1 MTGPAVL
8 APGALLRGRYE
19 IVREI
24 GRGGYS
30 IVYQA
35 RDRDVGGNVAVKLLV
50 PPPATAHLAR
60 ERLRREVH
68 AVRGLSHP
76 NIVAVYD
83 LLDEEPWSFI
93 VMEYVAGSD
102 LHVRVRDRGPLSPD
116 EAVRVGRDVAAA
128 LGAAHRRGILH
139 RDVKP
144 QNILLD
150 SDARARLTDFGSA
163 KLDGQ
168 LGITA
173 TGGLAGTL
181 AYAAPEVLAG
191 RRGDAR
197 ADLYA
202 LGLTLYYALTGKL
215 PGSPS
220 AHLPPSPVPEGFRPA
235 SLAPGCPAW
244 LDDVIARATAASAED
259 RFPTAS
265 ALDEALTATAP
276 GGATPGGAPRC
287 MLCGGGD
294 PLGLGLCPG
303 CGGAPA
309 GAADTLVFLQRP
321 LHRTQ
326 HDTVAARLGEL
337 LPAAAGAEGRAAG
350 RGERPLFRVTPEGSV
365 RILDALERRKLPARA
380 IPASRAWTM
389 IPGGYATMVVA
400 ATIAGV
406 GAGLAAQPLLLW
418 TTPVFSGLLLYAAG
432 RTVRSP
438 LVASPGGPRELPPAL
453 ETQVVRALAELPSG
467 TAQSLLA
474 DVVRLARPLF
484 ARLGRGEDDRDQPAV
499 LAELVGS
506 ASVAAT
512 DLAMLDDNLARFER
526 ERARAASHTTDWL
539 DALARS
545 ERARDALVQRLLEA
559 MTVLGRLQSQ
569 ATSAV
574 AAEDGTLAEVTRELR
589 AEAEAQA
596 AAAREIAQLL
606 GDDMKKT
613 A

>member
-1 MTGPAVL
+1 MTGPALL

-19 IVREI
+19 ILREI

-35 RDRDVGGNVAVKLLV
+35 HDRDVGGDVAVKLLV

-68 AVRGLSHP
+68 AVRGLSHA

-102 LHVRVRDRGPLSPD
+102 LHVRVRDRGPLSAD
-116 EAVRVGRDVAAA
+116 EVVRVGRDVAAA
-128 LGAAHRRGILH
+128 LGAAHRHGILH

-150 SDARARLTDFGSA
+150 TDARARLTDFGSA

-197 ADLYA
+197 ADIYA
-202 LGLTLYYALTGKL
+202 LGLTLYYALTGEL
-215 PGSPS
+215 PGRPS
-220 AHLPPSPVPEGFRPA
+220 AHLPPSPLPEGFRPGL
-235 SLAPGCPAW
+235 LAPGCPAW
-244 LDDVIARATAASAED
+244 LDDVIARATATSAED

-265 ALDEALTATAP
+265 ALDEALAATGAETSAP
-276 GGATPGGAPRC
+276 GATPRC
-287 MLCGGGD
+287 VLCGSAD

-303 CGGAPA
+303 CGGTPA
-309 GAADTLVFLQRP
+309 GAADTLIFLQRP
-321 LHRTQ
+321 YQSAERH
-326 HDTVAARLGEL
+326 TVAARLGEL
-337 LPAAAGAEGRAAG
+337 LPAAASPEGRAAG
-350 RGERPLFRVTPEGSV
+350 WGERPLFRVTPEGSARV
-365 RILDALERRKLPARA
+365 LDALERRKLPARA

-389 IPGGYATMVVA
+389 IPAAYATMVVA
-400 ATIAGV
+400 VTLAGM
-406 GAGLAAQPLLLW
+406 GAGLAATPLLLW
-418 TTPVFSGLLLYAAG
+418 TTPVIGGLLLYAAG
-432 RTVRSP
+432 QTVRSP
-438 LVASPGGPRELPPAL
+438 LVASSQPAGDLPPVL
-453 ETQVVRALAELPSG
+453 EAQVVRALAELPAG
-467 TAQSLLA
+467 TAQGLLA
-474 DVVRLARPLF
+474 DVTRLARPLF
-484 ARLGRGEDDRDQPAV
+484 ARLGRLGDDRYTPTV
-499 LAELVGS
+499 LHELVGS
-506 ASVAAT
+506 ACVAAT
-512 DLAMLDDNLARFER
+512 DLAMLDENLARFER
-526 ERARAASHTTDWL
+526 ERARTASQESGWL
-539 DALARS
+539 DSLARS

-559 MTVLGRLQSQ
+559 TTVLGRLQSQ

-596 AAAREIAQLL
+596 AAAREIALLL
-606 GDDMKKT
+606 GE
-613 A
+613 AA

>member
-1 MTGPAVL
+1 MTAPAMLV
-8 APGALLRGRYE
+8 PGALLRGRYE

-50 PPPATAHLAR
+50 PPPAAAHLAR

-68 AVRGLSHP
+68 AVRGLSHA

-102 LHVRVRDRGPLSPD
+102 LHVRVRDRGPLSAD

-150 SDARARLTDFGSA
+150 PDGRARLTDFGSA

-181 AYAAPEVLAG
+181 GYAAPEVFAG

-197 ADLYA
+197 ADIYA
-202 LGLTLYYALTGKL
+202 LGLTLYYALTGEL

-220 AHLPPSPVPEGFRPA
+220 AHLPPSPAPEGFRPA
-235 SLAPGCPAW
+235 SLAPGCPGW

-265 ALDEALTATAP
+265 ALDEALAATAP
-276 GGATPGGAPRC
+276 GGAVRGAPRC
-287 MLCGGGD
+287 VLCGAGD
-294 PLGLGLCPG
+294 PLELGLCPG

-321 LHRTQ
+321 LHRSER
-326 HDTVAARLGEL
+326 DTVAARLGEL

-350 RGERPLFRVTPEGSV
+350 RGERPLFRVTREGSV
-365 RILDALERRKLPARA
+365 RALDALARRKLPARA

-389 IPGGYATMVVA
+389 VPGGYATMVLA

-406 GAGLAAQPLLLW
+406 GAGLTAEPMLLW
-418 TTPVFSGLLLYAAG
+418 TTPVFSGLLLHAAG
-432 RTVRSP
+432 RTLRSP
-438 LVASPGGPRELPPAL
+438 LVASPGSRRELPPAL
-453 ETQVVRALAELPSG
+453 EAQVVRALAELPSG
-467 TAQSLLA
+467 SAQSLLG

-484 ARLGRGEDDRDQPAV
+484 ARLGRGGDDRYQPTV

-506 ASVAAT
+506 ASVAAA

-526 ERARAASHTTDWL
+526 ERSRSASHTADWL

-559 MTVLGRLQSQ
+559 TTVLGRLQSQ
-569 ATSAV
+569 TTSAV

-596 AAAREIAQLL
+596 AAAREIAILL
-606 GDDMKKT
+606 GT
-613 A
+613 AA

>member
-8 APGALLRGRYE
+8 APGTLLRGRYE

-83 LLDEEPWSFI
+83 LLDEESWSFI

-102 LHVRVRDRGPLSPD
+102 LHVRVRDRGPLSAD

-150 SDARARLTDFGSA
+150 TDARARLTDFGSA

-202 LGLTLYYALTGKL
+202 LGLTLYYALTGEL

-235 SLAPGCPAW
+235 SLAPGCPLW

-265 ALDEALTATAP
+265 ALDEALTATIPGGVTP
-276 GGATPGGAPRC
+276 GGATRC
-287 MLCGGGD
+287 VLCGGGD

-321 LHRTQ
+321 LHRAER
-326 HDTVAARLGEL
+326 DAVAARLGAL

-365 RILDALERRKLPARA
+365 RVLDALEERKLPARA

-389 IPGGYATMVVA
+389 IPGAYAAMLIAV
-400 ATIAGV
+400 TIAGV
-406 GAGLAAQPLLLW
+406 GAGLAARPLLLW
-418 TTPVFSGLLLYAAG
+418 TTPVFGGLLLLAAG
-432 RTVRSP
+432 RAVRSP
-438 LVASPGGPRELPPAL
+438 LVASQGGPRELPPAL
-453 ETQVVRALAELPSG
+453 EAQVVRALAELPSG

-484 ARLGRGEDDRDQPAV
+484 ARLGRGGDDRDQPAV
-499 LAELVGS
+499 LTELVGS
-506 ASVAAT
+506 ASMAAT

-574 AAEDGTLAEVTRELR
+574 TAEDGSLAEVTRELR

-596 AAAREIAQLL
+596 AAGREIEEMLKA
-606 GDDMKKT
+606 
-613 A
+613 

>member
-1 MTGPAVL
+1 MTGPALL
-8 APGALLRGRYE
+8 APGTVLRGRYE
-19 IVREI
+19 ILREI

-35 RDRDVGGNVAVKLLV
+35 RDRDVGGDVAVKLLV

-68 AVRGLSHP
+68 AVRGLSHA

-93 VMEYVAGSD
+93 VMEYVAGGD
-102 LHVRVRDRGPLSPD
+102 LHVRVRDRGPLSAD
-116 EAVRVGRDVAAA
+116 EVVRVGRDVAAA

-150 SDARARLTDFGSA
+150 TDGRARLTDFGSA

-168 LGITA
+168 IGITA

-197 ADLYA
+197 ADIYA
-202 LGLTLYYALTGKL
+202 LGLTLYYALTGAP
-215 PGSPS
+215 PGRPS
-220 AHLPPSPVPEGFRPA
+220 GHLPPSPVPDGFRPGPF
-235 SLAPGCPAW
+235 APGCPAW
-244 LDDVIARATAASAED
+244 LDDVIARATAAASED
-259 RFPTAS
+259 RFSTAS
-265 ALDEALTATAP
+265 ALDEALAAT
-276 GGATPGGAPRC
+276 GAGAGVAAAPRC
-287 MLCGGGD
+287 VLCGSGD

-309 GAADTLVFLQRP
+309 GAAGTLIFLQRP
-321 LHRTQ
+321 HHPAERRA
-326 HDTVAARLGEL
+326 VAARLGEL
-337 LPAAAGAEGRAAG
+337 LPAAAGSEGGAAG
-350 RGERPLFRVTPEGSV
+350 WGERPLFRVTPEGSTRV
-365 RILDALERRKLPARA
+365 LDALERRKLPARA
-380 IPASRAWTM
+380 VPASRAWTM
-389 IPGGYATMVVA
+389 IPAGYATMVLAVA
-400 ATIAGV
+400 LAGM
-406 GAGLAAQPLLLW
+406 GAGLAVNPLLLW
-418 TTPVFSGLLLYAAG
+418 STPVMGGLLLYAAG

-438 LVASPGGPRELPPAL
+438 LVAPSDRARELPAAL
-453 ETQVVRALAELPSG
+453 EAQVVRALADLPAG
-467 TAQSLLA
+467 TAQGLLA

-484 ARLGRGEDDRDQPAV
+484 TRLGDDRHEPTV
-499 LAELVGS
+499 LRELVG
-506 ASVAAT
+506 AACTAAT
-512 DLAMLDDNLARFER
+512 DLAMLDDNLVRFER
-526 ERARAASHTTDWL
+526 ERARAAPQTSEWL

-559 MTVLGRLQSQ
+559 MTVLARLQSQ

-574 AAEDGTLAEVTRELR
+574 TEEDGTLAEVARELR
-589 AEAEAQA
+589 AEAEARA
-596 AAAREIAQLL
+596 AAAREIAELL
-606 GDDMKKT
+606 E